1 MPQESWPYQSI
12 FFWASCSWWS
22 EGLFGQSLSIALPIQ
37 SLRGLPCLGSLFV
50 VPCLRH
56 IEGQPHPP
64 LLGSYSVDLHVR
76 HLNGHP
82 GWGPSLLFSES
93 GIWWASLSIAQLQ
106 MLVCG
111 EREAMVIAPPP
122 THDSAISPCF
132 HGSPAF
138 LHRPFPPQSP
148 SHPLDPSLH
157 SQQQPS
163 PWDCSTI
170 PKLQLPAATP
180 SRGPASLS
188 RVCMFMVTIVCFL
201 FHLGCHRSSVSLS
214 ALNVSSL
221 TQTIA
226 LMWG

>member
-1 MPQESWPYQSI
+1 MALSEY

-22 EGLFGQSLSIALPIQ
+22 ERLFGQCFSVAPPIH
-37 SLRGLPCLGSLFV
+37 SLRGLPCLGSFSV
-50 VPCLRH
+50 VAFLRH
-56 IEGQPHPP
+56 IEGPAW
-64 LLGSYSVDLHVR
+64 LASYSVVWRVR

-82 GWGPSLLFSES
+82 RWGPSLLFSQAFD
-93 GIWWASLSIAQLQ
+93 GPGFLLLSCRCCQ
-106 MLVCG
+106 CG
-111 EREAMVIAPPP
+111 DREAVVMTPPP

-132 HGSPAF
+132 HGCLDF
-138 LHRPFPPQSP
+138 LHRHFPPQSP

-170 PKLQLPAATP
+170 PKLQLSAATP
-180 SRGPASLS
+180 PRGPASLS
-188 RVCMFMVTIVCFL
+188 RVRMAVARTVCFSY
-201 FHLGCHRSSVSLS
+201 HLGCHRSPVSLS
-214 ALNVSSL
+214 ALNVSPL